1 MTSASWYYQSTINSN
16 EFECFRNSSFSEF
29 AFEMGKAIEF
39 DINKK
44 ISNKNLEKTKK
55 EFLDFIGERG
65 LVTFNLRSPLFYDES
80 RKSIRNVSS
89 INYAK
94 SIKHLDE
101 LGYSICFTHSPGD
114 ELLNFMRRERI
125 DFRIFGDRSF
135 KGQFENLLSLVGCT
149 YLIGSSTGAS
159 AIPLLKNIPVLWTN
173 SHIPFQVPCK
183 ENDVVIWKKFL
194 FPNGEQLSYQ
204 DYLNLQIDIPSEQSK
219 IIKQLSIKVIENT
232 EEEIF
237 ESFSFFWIY
246 RIKE

>member
-1 MTSASWYYQSTINSN
+1 M
-16 EFECFRNSSFSEF
+16 
-29 AFEMGKAIEF
+29 
-39 DINKK
+39 
-44 ISNKNLEKTKK
+44 
-55 EFLDFIGERG
+55 
-65 LVTFNLRSPLFYDES
+65 
-80 RKSIRNVSS
+80 NV
-89 INYAK
+89 
-94 SIKHLDE
+94 
-101 LGYSICFTHSPGD
+101 
-114 ELLNFMRRERI
+114 
-125 DFRIFGDRSF
+125 
-135 KGQFENLLSLVGCT
+135 FENLLSLVGCT

-237 ESFSFFWIY
+237 ESLLLFLDLQNKRIDRELTIEKYNASSVSEDKNCQKYKWSKFSKSMF
-246 RIKE
+246 IKAFGEK